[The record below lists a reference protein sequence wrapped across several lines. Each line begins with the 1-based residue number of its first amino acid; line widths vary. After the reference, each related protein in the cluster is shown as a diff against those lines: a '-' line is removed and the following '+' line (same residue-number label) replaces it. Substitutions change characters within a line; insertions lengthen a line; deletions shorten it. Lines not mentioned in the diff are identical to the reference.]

1 MRRFLTILLM
11 AVAMFAADAAAPK
24 WEEVN
29 VTPAEIQL
37 QLTETETVQTTV
49 KDGYIYIVSSQP
61 VTVKLF
67 TILGQL
73 ISQETI
79 PAGTHRFKMNSR
91 GIYILRA
98 GATTRRIT
106 I

>member
-1 MRRFLTILLM
+1 MRRLLM
-11 AVAMFAADAAAPK
+11 ILALTAAIFAADAASPK
-24 WEEVN
+24 WEEVSS
-29 VTPAEIQL
+29 VPTV
-37 QLTETETVQTTV
+37 VQTQLNESEQVQTAV

-79 PAGTHRFKMNSR
+79 PAGTHRFKMTTR
-91 GIYILRA
+91 GIYILKA
-98 GATTRRIT
+98 GGLTRRVT